1 MRAAEIAK
9 VPFMLGQVLL
19 MIFVLTRPVGGFLG
33 RVFNRERT
41 LLDPVLAP
49 VEKLIYRLTGISAS
63 QEMRWT
69 EYGFGFWSHGS
80 AAHGGRCSYGAAPV
94 RNSG

>member
-1 MRAAEIAK
+1 MTANGWFQIGLFFA
-9 VPFMLGQVLL
+9 V
-19 MIFVLTRPVGGFLG
+19 IFVLTKPVGGFLG

-49 VEKLIYRLTGISAS
+49 VEELIYRLTGISAR

-80 AAHGGRCSYGAAPV
+80 AAHGGRCSYGAGPV